1 MDRRK
6 FIAAT
11 CSTLG
16 MSAIGM
22 PALAQAKTKIRVGYL
37 HTLAVDGQIW
47 LAEHLGAWAKNGL
60 DPQFKEFKT
69 GIELFT
75 AMSGGSIDMLVTGA
89 VISNFPARG
98 QGKMFLANS
107 IEFATAQLWVR
118 EDQGIKQFSDL
129 RGKRV
134 ATTAGTTAHVF
145 LDNALRENKLAPTD
159 IELQSLPMPEAVNAF
174 INGAVPAV
182 VLWVPFNIA
191 VREKVPQAK
200 KLLDAGAYYPSA
212 AVVGGWATTAA
223 YHASNRPVLTRIIKA
238 WTEGNDMLIAR
249 SNESLDILHKNY
261 YPQVP
266 DRDIREQFGAM
277 RVFPTAVWRRLYSN
291 GTISE
296 WLQQVT
302 DFYTSV
308 DNIDQVGRNRLA
320 WRNCDDFTSRTSP
333 VRSSISAPQPVY
345 ASHDCVLRIAGVR
358 SSKDSTSRSQR
369 RELPYSRRFVAT
381 IGRGRLR
388 KYRADE
394 HAGPRHRLENV

>member
-16 MSAIGM
+16 MSALGM
-22 PALAQAKTKIRVGYL
+22 PALAQAKTKVRIGYL

-47 LAEHLGAWAKNGL
+47 LADHLGAWAKNGL

-98 QGKMFLANS
+98 QGKMFLVNS

-118 EDQGIKQFSDL
+118 DDQGIKQFSDL
-129 RGKRV
+129 RGKRI

-145 LDNALRENKLAPTD
+145 LDNALRENKVAPTE
-159 IELQSLPMPEAVNAF
+159 IEMQSLPMPEAVNAF
-174 INGAVPAV
+174 ISGAVPAV

-191 VREKVPQAK
+191 VREKVPQAR

-212 AVVGGWATTAA
+212 AVVGGWAAANA
-223 YHASNRPVLTRIIKA
+223 YHASNRPVLSRIIRA

-261 YPQVP
+261 YQQVP

-291 GTISE
+291 GTITE

-302 DFYTSV
+302 DFYTRVTKIENPLTAAQYFDPSIFLSV
-308 DNIDQVGRNRLA
+308 IKQ
-320 WRNCDDFTSRTSP
+320 
-333 VRSSISAPQPVY
+333 
-345 ASHDCVLRIAGVR
+345 
-358 SSKDSTSRSQR
+358 
-369 RELPYSRRFVAT
+369 
-381 IGRGRLR
+381 
-388 KYRADE
+388 
-394 HAGPRHRLENV
+394 

>member
-69 GIELFT
+69 GIKLFT
-75 AMSGGSIDMLVTGA
+75 DMSGGSIDMLTTGA

-98 QGKMFLANS
+98 QG
-107 IEFATAQLWVR
+107 
-118 EDQGIKQFSDL
+118 
-129 RGKRV
+129 
-134 ATTAGTTAHVF
+134 
-145 LDNALRENKLAPTD
+145 
-159 IELQSLPMPEAVNAF
+159 
-174 INGAVPAV
+174 
-182 VLWVPFNIA
+182 
-191 VREKVPQAK
+191 K

-223 YHASNRPVLTRIIKA
+223 YHASNRPVLTRIIKG

-291 GTISE
+291 GTITE

-302 DFYTSV
+302 DFYTRVAKIENPLTAAQYFDPSIFLSV
-308 DNIDQVGRNRLA
+308 IKQ
-320 WRNCDDFTSRTSP
+320 
-333 VRSSISAPQPVY
+333 
-345 ASHDCVLRIAGVR
+345 
-358 SSKDSTSRSQR
+358 
-369 RELPYSRRFVAT
+369 
-381 IGRGRLR
+381 
-388 KYRADE
+388 
-394 HAGPRHRLENV
+394 

>member
-75 AMSGGSIDMLVTGA
+75 AMSGGSIDMLTTGA

-118 EDQGIKQFSDL
+118 EDMGVKEFADL
-129 RGKRV
+129 RCQRA
-134 ATTAGTTAHVF
+134 ATTAGTTPHVF
-145 LDNALRENKLAPTD
+145 LDNALRENKMTGADIDLA
-159 IELQSLPMPEAVNAF
+159 SMPMPDAVNSF
-174 INGAVPAV
+174 IAGNVPAV

-191 VREKVPQAK
+191 VRAKVPQAK
-200 KLLDAGAYYPSA
+200 KLLDARVFYPSA
-212 AVVGGWATTAA
+212 AVVGGWA
-223 YHASNRPVLTRIIKA
+223 ASNAFYAANKPILARIVKA
-238 WTEGNDMLIAR
+238 WIEGNDMLIAR
-249 SNESLDILHKNY
+249 TNESLGILHNNY

-266 DRDIREQFGAM
+266 ERDIREQFGAM

-291 GTISE
+291 GTIIE

-302 DFYTSV
+302 DFYTRVAKIDNPIPAAQYFDPSV
-308 DNIDQVGRNRLA
+308 FLSV
-320 WRNCDDFTSRTSP
+320 
-333 VRSSISAPQPVY
+333 VRQ
-345 ASHDCVLRIAGVR
+345 
-358 SSKDSTSRSQR
+358 
-369 RELPYSRRFVAT
+369 
-381 IGRGRLR
+381 
-388 KYRADE
+388 
-394 HAGPRHRLENV
+394 

>member
-6 FIAAT
+6 FVVAT

-16 MSAIGM
+16 MSMIGM
-22 PALAQAKTKIRVGYL
+22 PALAQSKTKIRVGYL

-47 LAEHLGAWAKNGL
+47 LADHLGAWARNGI

-75 AMSGGSIDMLVTGA
+75 ALSGGGIDMLTTGA

-118 EDQGIKQFSDL
+118 EDQGIKEFSDL

-145 LDNALRENKLAPTD
+145 LDNALRENKMTAAD
-159 IELQSLPMPEAVNAF
+159 IEMQSSPMPEAVNSF

-191 VREKVPQAK
+191 VREKLPQAK

-212 AVVGGWATTAA
+212 AVVGGWA
-223 YHASNRPVLTRIIKA
+223 ASNAFYAANRPLLARIIRA

-249 SNESLDILHKNY
+249 SNESLDILRKSY

-266 DRDIREQFGAM
+266 ERDIREQFGAM

-291 GTISE
+291 GTIAE

-302 DFYTSV
+302 DFYT
-308 DNIDQVGRNRLA
+308 
-320 WRNCDDFTSRTSP
+320 
-333 VRSSISAPQPVY
+333 
-345 ASHDCVLRIAGVR
+345 RIA
-358 SSKDSTSRSQR
+358 K
-369 RELPYSRRFVAT
+369 
-381 IGRGRLR
+381 I
-388 KYRADE
+388 
-394 HAGPRHRLENV
+394 ENPMGAAQYFDPSIFLSVVKQ

>member
-75 AMSGGSIDMLVTGA
+75 AMSGGSIDMLTTGA

-98 QGKMFLANS
+98 QGKMFLVNS

-129 RGKRV
+129 RGKRI

-145 LDNALRENKLAPTD
+145 LDNALREN
-159 IELQSLPMPEAVNAF
+159 
-174 INGAVPAV
+174 
-182 VLWVPFNIA
+182 
-191 VREKVPQAK
+191 
-200 KLLDAGAYYPSA
+200 
-212 AVVGGWATTAA
+212 
-223 YHASNRPVLTRIIKA
+223 
-238 WTEGNDMLIAR
+238 
-249 SNESLDILHKNY
+249 
-261 YPQVP
+261 
-266 DRDIREQFGAM
+266 
-277 RVFPTAVWRRLYSN
+277 
-291 GTISE
+291 
-296 WLQQVT
+296 
-302 DFYTSV
+302 
-308 DNIDQVGRNRLA
+308 
-320 WRNCDDFTSRTSP
+320 
-333 VRSSISAPQPVY
+333 
-345 ASHDCVLRIAGVR
+345 
-358 SSKDSTSRSQR
+358 
-369 RELPYSRRFVAT
+369 
-381 IGRGRLR
+381 
-388 KYRADE
+388 
-394 HAGPRHRLENV
+394 

>member
-16 MSAIGM
+16 MSALGM
-22 PALAQAKTKIRVGYL
+22 PALAQAKTKVRIGYL

-47 LAEHLGAWAKNGL
+47 LADHLGAWAKNGL

-98 QGKMFLANS
+98 QGKMFLVNS

-118 EDQGIKQFSDL
+118 DDQGIKQFSDL
-129 RGKRV
+129 RGKRI

-145 LDNALRENKLAPTD
+145 LDNALRENKVAPTE
-159 IELQSLPMPEAVNAF
+159 IEMQSLPMPEAVNAF
-174 INGAVPAV
+174 ISGAVPAV

-191 VREKVPQAK
+191 VREKVPQAR

-212 AVVGGWATTAA
+212 AVVGGWAAANA
-223 YHASNRPVLTRIIKA
+223 YHASNRPVLSRIIRA

-261 YPQVP
+261 YP
-266 DRDIREQFGAM
+266 REQFGAM

-291 GTISE
+291 GTITE

-302 DFYTSV
+302 DFYTRVTKIENPLTAAQYFDPSIFLSV
-308 DNIDQVGRNRLA
+308 IKQ
-320 WRNCDDFTSRTSP
+320 
-333 VRSSISAPQPVY
+333 
-345 ASHDCVLRIAGVR
+345 
-358 SSKDSTSRSQR
+358 
-369 RELPYSRRFVAT
+369 
-381 IGRGRLR
+381 
-388 KYRADE
+388 
-394 HAGPRHRLENV
+394 

>member
-1 MDRRK
+1 MDRRR
-6 FIAAT
+6 FLAAT
-11 CSTLG
+11 SSTLG
-16 MSAIGM
+16 ISALGM
-22 PALAQAKTKIRVGYL
+22 PALAAARNKVRIGYL

-47 LAEHLGAWAKNGL
+47 LADHLGAWARNDL

-69 GIELFT
+69 GIELFN
-75 AMSGGSIDMLVTGA
+75 ALSDGSIDMLTTGA

-98 QGKMFLANS
+98 KGKMFLANS

-118 EDQGIKQFSDL
+118 EDQGIAKFSDL

-145 LDNALRENKLAPTD
+145 LDNALRENKMTAAD

-200 KLLDAGAYYPSA
+200 KILDAGAYYPSA
-212 AVVGGWATTAA
+212 AVVGGWA
-223 YHASNRPVLTRIIKA
+223 ASNTYFESSKPVLARVIRTWI
-238 WTEGNDMLIAR
+238 EGNDMLIAR
-249 SNESLDILHKNY
+249 SNESLDVLHKKY

-277 RVFPTAVWRRLYSN
+277 RVFPTPVWRRLYTN
-291 GTISE
+291 GTIAE

-302 DFYTSV
+302 DFYTRVAKIENPLTAAQYFDPSIFLSV
-308 DNIDQVGRNRLA
+308 VKQ
-320 WRNCDDFTSRTSP
+320 
-333 VRSSISAPQPVY
+333 
-345 ASHDCVLRIAGVR
+345 
-358 SSKDSTSRSQR
+358 
-369 RELPYSRRFVAT
+369 
-381 IGRGRLR
+381 
-388 KYRADE
+388 
-394 HAGPRHRLENV
+394 